1 VQPAV
6 AIARCGDQLGAHR
19 TNARVA
25 EYADETLN
33 HPQATGREKDVAPKT
48 PAPKTCP
55 KTKQAAPKGAALQDI
70 HKMARPGLEP
80 GTPRF
85 SVVKLVATN
94 SAHLQGK
101 HNRSLAV
108 ASFR

>member
-1 VQPAV
+1 
-6 AIARCGDQLGAHR
+6 
-19 TNARVA
+19 VA

-33 HPQATGREKDVAPKT
+33 HPQAKGREKDVAPKT

-85 SVVKLVATN
+85 SVVKTVAAN
-94 SAHLQGK
+94 SPYLQGK
-101 HNRSLAV
+101 PDRFWV
-108 ASFR
+108 AALFE